1 MCEVSGCLGNVMS
14 LAAGLNN
21 LRVIDFSLLHNYLLS
36 LTVGG
41 MNLLIEELSESS
53 IEYKCSVAVY
63 GQ

>member
-21 LRVIDFSLLHNYLLS
+21 LRVIDLTLLHNYRLS